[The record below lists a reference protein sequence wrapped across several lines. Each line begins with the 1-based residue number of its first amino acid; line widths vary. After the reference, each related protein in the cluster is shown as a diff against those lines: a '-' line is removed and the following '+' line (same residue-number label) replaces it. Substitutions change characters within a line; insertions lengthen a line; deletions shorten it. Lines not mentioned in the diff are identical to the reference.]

1 MNLRAAFE
9 AGDEQQKANTLEVS
23 RVDLPTYMEFV
34 HGWEVRAHQRP
45 WVTALDALLVA
56 PTCYLEGGVSLS
68 SNRGEQ
74 PVVSSGSEMSLAS
87 AGLVSFVHRKTV
99 APFAREFLP
108 INRGTPA
115 I

>member
-45 WVTALDALLVA
+45 WVTALDALLIPPVCWGTHA
-56 PTCYLEGGVSLS
+56 QTGDRPVEWENCFVCSASGRIGSVTS
-68 SNRGEQ
+68 S
-74 PVVSSGSEMSLAS
+74 
-87 AGLVSFVHRKTV
+87 T
-99 APFAREFLP
+99 
-108 INRGTPA
+108 
-115 I
+115 